1 MIEMVVHGVTLDPVS
16 QMPIVV
22 LKAKDDEETILP
34 IWIGAF
40 EANGIAMK
48 LQDVEPP
55 RPMTYELLKT
65 VITQMGGT
73 VEKIVITDLR
83 DSTYYAEIYI
93 VQGNN
98 TIVIDAR
105 PSDAINLA
113 LRFGAPI
120 FVEEE
125 VLEKSKAPIESEEG
139 VSEEDEEKKKLREWL
154 ENIKPEDFEL
164 GGESSKS

>member
-22 LKAKDDEETILP
+22 LKAKESDETILP

-48 LQDVEPP
+48 LQEVEPP
-55 RPMTYELLKT
+55 RPMTYDLMKS
-65 VITQMGGT
+65 VITEMGGN
-73 VEKIVITDLR
+73 VERIVINDLK
-83 DSTYYAEIYI
+83 DSTYYAEIHI
-93 VQGNN
+93 QHNGDVL
-98 TIVIDAR
+98 VIDSR

-120 FVEEE
+120 FVAEE
-125 VLEKSKAPIESEEG
+125 VLEKSKVPEP
-139 VSEEDEEKKKLREWL
+139 EEDEERQKLKEWL
-154 ENIKPEDFEL
+154 ENIRPEDFEI
-164 GGESSKS
+164 GGQQS